1 MAVHSGD
8 PQPRPQPQPV
18 TAMPG
23 ALRLARVAG
32 FAIYVH
38 WSWLIIFWLLTWSLA
53 VGYLPDVYP
62 AWGAGQRWVVGAIT
76 SLLFFVSVLVH
87 ELAHSVLARRRGLPV
102 HSITL
107 FIFGGVSMLGGEAR
121 RAQDEFWIAIVGPLT
136 SFAVA
141 VVAFVVWLVARAA
154 GAEVVRAVAGYLASI
169 NLSVGV
175 FNLLPGFPLDG
186 GRVLRSVVWGVRRSL
201 LEATRV
207 ASNVGKGI
215 AALLVALGIVMVFAG
230 GIGGLWLVFIGWFLW
245 NAAESSYQQLVMQR
259 SFEGLSIGP
268 VIERAVPR
276 VAPDV
281 SLRQLAH
288 DYILKQNRRAF
299 FVAPT
304 DEGDIQ
310 GLITL
315 SDLQKVPDEE
325 WDRVSVYRAM
335 TPRDRLITIT
345 PRTDALVALEI
356 MAEHNIAQLVVVDG
370 REPLGLLSRAALISA
385 IQLRNAVR
393 ALEGQ
398 G

>member
-1 MAVHSGD
+1 
-8 PQPRPQPQPV
+8 
-18 TAMPG
+18 MPG

-32 FAIYVH
+32 FDIYIH

-62 AWGAGQRWVVGAIT
+62 AWGAGQRWVVGAVT
-76 SLLFFVSVLVH
+76 SLLFFASVLVH
-87 ELAHSVLARRRGLPV
+87 ELAHSVLARGRGLPV

-121 RAQDEFWIAIVGPLT
+121 RAKDEFWIAIVGPLT

-141 VVAFVVWLVARAA
+141 AVAFVVWLLARAA
-154 GAEVVRAVAGYLASI
+154 DAEVVRAVAGYLASI
-169 NLSVGV
+169 NISVGV

-186 GRVLRSVVWGVRRSL
+186 GRVLRSLVWGVKRNL
-201 LEATRV
+201 IEATRV

-230 GIGGLWLVFIGWFLW
+230 GVGGLWLVFIGWFLW

-268 VIERAVPR
+268 VIERTVPR

-345 PRTDALVALEI
+345 PRADALVALEM

-370 REPLGLLSRAALISA
+370 REPIGILSRAALIGA

-393 ALEGQ
+393 ALED
-398 G
+398 

>member
-1 MAVHSGD
+1 MAATSGD
-8 PQPRPQPQPV
+8 SQHPHPQPV

-23 ALRLARVAG
+23 ALRLGQVAG
-32 FAIYVH
+32 FDIYVH

-62 AWGAGQRWVVGAIT
+62 GWSTGQRWVVGAVT
-76 SLLFFVSVLVH
+76 SLLFFASVLVH
-87 ELAHSVLARRRGLPV
+87 ELAHSVLARGRGLPV

-107 FIFGGVSMLGGEAR
+107 FVFGGVSMLGGEAR
-121 RAQDEFWIAIVGPLT
+121 RAKDEFWIAIVGPLT
-136 SFAVA
+136 SFVVAAVA
-141 VVAFVVWLVARAA
+141 FAVWLVARALE
-154 GAEVVRAVAGYLASI
+154 AEVVRAMAGYLASI
-169 NLSVGV
+169 NLSVGI

-186 GRVLRSVVWGVRRSL
+186 GRVLRSLVWGVRRSL
-201 LEATRV
+201 VEATRI

-215 AALLVALGIVMVFAG
+215 AALLVALGILMVFLG
-230 GIGGLWLVFIGWFLW
+230 GLGGLWLVFIGWFLW

-259 SFEGLSIGP
+259 SFEGLSIAP
-268 VIERAVPR
+268 VIERTVPR

-281 SLRQLAH
+281 LLRQLAH

-299 FVAPT
+299 FVAPAE
-304 DEGDIQ
+304 EGDIQ

-325 WDRVSVYRAM
+325 WDRISVYRAM

-345 PRTDALVALEI
+345 PRTDALAALEI
-356 MAEHNIAQLVVVDG
+356 MAEHNIAQLVVIDG
-370 REPLGLLSRAALISA
+370 REPIGLLSRAALISA

-393 ALEGQ
+393 ALEG
-398 G
+398 

>member
-1 MAVHSGD
+1 MAVHSSD
-8 PQPRPQPQPV
+8 PRPQPQPV

-32 FAIYVH
+32 FDIYIH

-62 AWGAGQRWVVGAIT
+62 AWSAGQRWVIGAIT
-76 SLLFFVSVLVH
+76 SLLFFASVLVH
-87 ELAHSVLARRRGLPV
+87 ELAHSVLARGRGLPV
-102 HSITL
+102 QSITL

-121 RAQDEFWIAIVGPLT
+121 RAKDEFWIAIVGPLT

-141 VVAFVVWLVARAA
+141 AVAFVVWLLARAA

-169 NLSVGV
+169 NISVGI

-186 GRVLRSVVWGVRRSL
+186 GRVLRSLVWGVKRNL
-201 LEATRV
+201 IEATRV

-230 GIGGLWLVFIGWFLW
+230 GFGGLWLVFIGWFLW

-259 SFEGLSIGP
+259 SFEGLSIAP
-268 VIERAVPR
+268 VIERTVPR

-345 PRTDALVALEI
+345 PRADALVALEM

-370 REPLGLLSRAALISA
+370 REPIGILSRAALIGA

-393 ALEGQ
+393 ALED
-398 G
+398 